1 MSHCYTS
8 WLAGE
13 CGARKFYLESSVACR
28 SARQRE
34 TSSAVLTVYRLS
46 ADNQRQLIEFM
57 RNHLDRY
64 VFREISQTWLAV
76 TIVLLVIMVANVLA
90 RTLSKVTDGTIAPEM
105 LLALV
110 AVKSVN
116 LLVTLIPL
124 GLYLGVLLG
133 FGRLYRDSEMSA
145 IAACGA
151 GLKALYRPAI
161 VAGLIGVLA
170 IGILTVWVSPW
181 AARHERVLADQI
193 ASRSVAGLLNAG
205 RFVELLDGR
214 AVVFT
219 ESLAENKQQF
229 KNVFVHRELA
239 DGAFEVETAS
249 YAVYQHDE
257 LTGDE
262 FIVFVDGA
270 STVASPGSNQYR
282 TTTFSQHG
290 IKLPERESSSSVGKI
305 DTYTMSQL
313 WHSDTKAAS
322 AELQW
327 RLSIPLAAVLL
338 AILAVPLSHTSPRQG
353 RYSRIALA
361 ILIYVPYA
369 NLLVLSR
376 KWIAAGTLPPVIGLW
391 WVHCLLLAL
400 AGCLA
405 VNLYGVA
412 WLRGVFGSRRAVA

>member
-1 MSHCYTS
+1 
-8 WLAGE
+8 
-13 CGARKFYLESSVACR
+13 
-28 SARQRE
+28 
-34 TSSAVLTVYRLS
+34 
-46 ADNQRQLIEFM
+46 M

-64 VFREISQTWLAV
+64 VFREITQTWLAV
-76 TIVLLVIMVANVLA
+76 TIVLLVIMIANVLA
-90 RTLSKVTDGTIAPEM
+90 RTLSKVTDGTVAPEM

-161 VAGLIGVLA
+161 VAGLIGVVL
-170 IGILTVWVSPW
+170 IGILTIWVSPW
-181 AARHERVLADQI
+181 AARYERVLADQI

-205 RFVELLDGR
+205 RFVELLDGK

-229 KNVFVHRELA
+229 ENIFVHRELA
-239 DGAFEVETAS
+239 DGSFEVETAS

-270 STVASPGSNQYR
+270 STVAQPGSSQYR
-282 TTTFSQHG
+282 TTRFAQHG
-290 IKLPERESSSSVGKI
+290 IKLPERESTSSVGKVESFSMTSLWQS
-305 DTYTMSQL
+305 DSQ
-313 WHSDTKAAS
+313 AAS

-327 RLSIPLAAVLL
+327 RISIPLAAVLL

-376 KWIAAGTLPPVIGLW
+376 KWIAAGTLSPVIGLW
-391 WVHCLLLAL
+391 WVHILLLAL
-400 AGCLA
+400 AAILA
-405 VNLYGVA
+405 VKLYGIS
-412 WLRGVFGSRRAVA
+412 WITGKSGDRGALA

>member
-1 MSHCYTS
+1 
-8 WLAGE
+8 
-13 CGARKFYLESSVACR
+13 
-28 SARQRE
+28 
-34 TSSAVLTVYRLS
+34 
-46 ADNQRQLIEFM
+46 M

-76 TIVLLVIMVANVLA
+76 TIVLLVIMIANVLA
-90 RTLSKVTDGTIAPEM
+90 RTLSKVTDGSIAPEM

-133 FGRLYRDSEMSA
+133 FGRLYRDSEMAA

-161 VAGLIGVLA
+161 VAGLIGVVL
-170 IGILTVWVSPW
+170 IGVLTVWVSPW
-181 AARHERVLADQI
+181 AARYERVLADQI

-205 RFVELLDGR
+205 RFVELLDGS

-229 KNVFVHRELA
+229 QNIFVHRELA
-239 DGAFEVETAS
+239 DGSFEVETAS

-270 STVASPGSNQYR
+270 STVAQPGSTQYR

-290 IKLPERESSSSVGKI
+290 IKLPERESSSSAGKVGS
-305 DTYTMSQL
+305 YSMSRL
-313 WHSDTKAAS
+313 WQTSTPAAS

-327 RLSIPLAAVLL
+327 RISIPLAAVLL

-376 KWIAAGTLPPVIGLW
+376 KWIAAGSLSPVIGLW
-391 WVHCLLLAL
+391 WVHLLLLAL
-400 AGCLA
+400 AAFLA
-405 VNLYGVA
+405 VRLYGLS
-412 WLRGVFGSRRAVA
+412 WLSNQYGARRAIA

>member
-1 MSHCYTS
+1 
-8 WLAGE
+8 
-13 CGARKFYLESSVACR
+13 
-28 SARQRE
+28 
-34 TSSAVLTVYRLS
+34 
-46 ADNQRQLIEFM
+46 M
-57 RNHLDRY
+57 RNYLDRY
-64 VFREISQTWLAV
+64 IFREISQTWLAV

-90 RTLSKVTDGTIAPEM
+90 RTLSKVTDGSVAPDM

-151 GLKALYRPAI
+151 GIKSLYRPAV
-161 VAGLIGVLA
+161 VAGLIGVVL
-170 IGILTVWVSPW
+170 ISILTIWVSPW
-181 AARHERVLADQI
+181 AARYERVLADQI
-193 ASRSVAGLLNAG
+193 SSRSVAGLLTAG
-205 RFVELLDGR
+205 RFVELLNGG

-219 ESLAENKQQF
+219 ESLSENKEQF
-229 KNVFVHRELA
+229 RNIFVHRELD
-239 DGAFEVETAS
+239 DGSFEVETAA
-249 YAVYQHDE
+249 YAVYQHDK

-262 FIVFVDGA
+262 FIVFVDG
-270 STVASPGSNQYR
+270 STTVAKPGSHQFR

-290 IKLPERESSSSVGKI
+290 IKLPDRASASSATKISAQSVTRLWQSS
-305 DTYTMSQL
+305 DP
-313 WHSDTKAAS
+313 AAS

-327 RLSIPLAAVLL
+327 RISIPLAAVLL
-338 AILAVPLSHTSPRQG
+338 AILAVPLAHTSPRQG

-376 KWIAAGTLPPVIGLW
+376 KWIAAGSLSPMIGLW
-391 WVHCLLLAL
+391 WVHGLLLIL
-400 AGCLA
+400 AFVLSA
-405 VNLYGVA
+405 RLYGLQ
-412 WLRGVFGSRRAVA
+412 WLQSLFGRERLAS